1 MTKIKAVSKISF
13 NICLVI
19 MILMTVAGG
28 IIIVILIFVFA
39 RISKKHF
46 NNLVEETNKDE
57 SSNSRVEL
65 HDRSELL

>member
-1 MTKIKAVSKISF
+1 
-13 NICLVI
+13 
-19 MILMTVAGG
+19 MTVAGG

-65 HDRSELL
+65 HDRRELL